1 MRSTLSLRFS
11 RIARAWLALTALCM
25 GSVSSAWAQVP
36 ASTIAVGAPFA
47 VASAYANGQ
56 RFNTG
61 TLDGTVTVAFF
72 WNSNCAVCR
81 DSLPELR
88 ANLAGWRDKPFALV
102 TVNVDRNPADWQA
115 YERILGQTQTP
126 PKGLFALRQDA
137 AVSTPA
143 KLPLTLLVNAQGQ
156 VVARFEGRLAPE
168 AWDGVA
174 DLIP

>member
-1 MRSTLSLRFS
+1 MHLTHRLKTLSLL
-11 RIARAWLALTALCM
+11 AMLCGAAMAHAQPAAATPLALQAHNL
-25 GSVSSAWAQVP
+25 GGERFAAQERLRGKVSIV
-36 ASTIAVGAPFA
+36 
-47 VASAYANGQ
+47 
-56 RFNTG
+56 
-61 TLDGTVTVAFF
+61 FF
-72 WNSNCAVCR
+72 WSTACAVCR

-115 YERILGQTQTP
+115 YERILGQTQSP

-137 AVSTPA
+137 SLPAPA

-174 DLIP
+174 DLLP

>member
-1 MRSTLSLRFS
+1 MPFTQLLRTLSLF
-11 RIARAWLALTALCM
+11 AMLCLSGM
-25 GSVSSAWAQVP
+25 AHSQA
-36 ASTIAVGAPFA
+36 T
-47 VASAYANGQ
+47 
-56 RFNTG
+56 
-61 TLDGTVTVAFF
+61 TVAPLSLQAHNLGGERFATPERLRGKVSIVFF
-72 WNSNCAVCR
+72 WSTACAVCR

-137 AVSTPA
+137 SVPAPA

-156 VVARFEGRLAPE
+156 VVARYEGRLAPE

-174 DLIP
+174 DLLP

>member
-1 MRSTLSLRFS
+1 MPFTHRLRALFLFATLCLAGIMAHAQPTAAAAPLSLHAQSLGGERFAAS
-11 RIARAWLALTALCM
+11 ERLRGKVTIVFYWSTA
-25 GSVSSAWAQVP
+25 
-36 ASTIAVGAPFA
+36 
-47 VASAYANGQ
+47 
-56 RFNTG
+56 
-61 TLDGTVTVAFF
+61 
-72 WNSNCAVCR
+72 CAVCR

-126 PKGLFALRQDA
+126 PKGLFAVRQD
-137 AVSTPA
+137 STLPAPA

-156 VVARFEGRLAPE
+156 VVARYEGRLAPE

-174 DLIP
+174 DLLP